1 MNVLRNL
8 RIICTFGVT
17 CVVLAAV
24 PALIG
29 QTAQSGQP
37 TPGAQTVQAAPAV
50 QPKLAFEVASIKPS
64 APLDVGKMAASMQA
78 GQMPRLGAH
87 VDPQRAEY
95 SYMTLKQL
103 IANAYGVKGYQVQG
117 PDWLDTER
125 FDIEAK
131 IPDGV
136 SQDNAPLMLQALLAD
151 RFKLTAH
158 RETKDRPVLALVVG
172 KNGPKMQEEKAAP
185 PPLDLNAPLNPGE
198 TQVDTPDGP
207 ARMSIGQNGQA
218 TVNMGTKGS
227 ITYKA
232 NPTTMA
238 IQLDAHSV
246 TMAGFADMLSQF
258 AQMGGGGRQVVDM
271 TGLKGN
277 YDLAF
282 DFPIQDLLNMMRSA
296 GIGLPPGAAMPQ
308 TEGAPEPGGTST
320 LNESVEALG
329 LKLEPRNA
337 PVEDVIVDHM
347 EKAPTDN

>member
-1 MNVLRNL
+1 MFSYTLA
-8 RIICTFGVT
+8 CGVT
-17 CVVLAAV
+17 CITLTIAPV
-24 PALIG
+24 LIG
-29 QTAQSGQP
+29 QSAPAG
-37 TPGAQTVQAAPAV
+37 QTVQNTQTAQAGVAG
-50 QPKLAFEVASIKPS
+50 QAKLAFEVASVKPS
-64 APLDVGKMAASMQA
+64 APLDIGKMAASMQS

-95 SYMTLKQL
+95 LYMTLKAL
-103 IANAYGVKGYQVQG
+103 IANAYSVKPFQVQG
-117 PDWLDTER
+117 PDWIESER

-136 SQDNAPLMLQALLAD
+136 SPDNAPLMLQALLED

-172 KNGPKMQEEKAAP
+172 KNGPKMQEEKDAP
-185 PPLDLNAPLNPGE
+185 APLDPNAPLNPGE
-198 TQVDTPDGP
+198 TQIDTPDGP
-207 ARMSIGQNGQA
+207 ARMSINQNGQA

-232 NPTTMA
+232 NPSTMA

-258 AQMGGGGRQVVDM
+258 AQIGGGGRQVVDM

-296 GIGLPPGAAMPQ
+296 GIGLPPGAAPPQ
-308 TEGAPEPGGTST
+308 AEGAPEPGGTST

-329 LKLEPRNA
+329 LKLESRNA

-347 EKAPTDN
+347 EKAPTEN

>member
-1 MNVLRNL
+1 MLA
-8 RIICTFGVT
+8 CGVT
-17 CVVLAAV
+17 CVTLATAPV
-24 PALIG
+24 LIG
-29 QTAQSGQP
+29 QSAPTGQAAQSAQPAQAGQP
-37 TPGAQTVQAAPAV
+37 AQA
-50 QPKLAFEVASIKPS
+50 KLAFEVASVKPS

-87 VDPQRAEY
+87 VDPARAEY
-95 SYMTLKQL
+95 SYMTVKQL
-103 IANAYGVKGYQVQG
+103 IANAYSVKPYQIQG
-117 PDWLDTER
+117 PDWIDTER

-136 SQDNAPLMLQALLAD
+136 SQDNAPLMLQALLED

-172 KNGPKMQEEKAAP
+172 KNGPKMQEEKNAP
-185 PPLDLNAPLNPGE
+185 VALDPNAPLNPGE
-198 TQVDTPDGP
+198 TQIDTPDGP
-207 ARMSIGQNGQA
+207 ARMSINQNGQA

-232 NPTTMA
+232 NPSTMA

-308 TEGAPEPGGTST
+308 TEGAPDPGGTSS

-347 EKAPTDN
+347 EKAPTEN

>member
-1 MNVLRNL
+1 MSFKSSQMV
-8 RIICTFGVT
+8 RIFSL
-17 CVVLAAV
+17 LACMAMAA
-24 PALIG
+24 PLAL
-29 QTAQSGQP
+29 AQG
-37 TPGAQTVQAAPAV
+37 TPGAQVDSAKAQPAATGQTTPAK
-50 QPKLAFEVASIKPS
+50 PEFEVASVKPS
-64 APLDVGKMAASMQA
+64 APLDTGKMAASIQA

-87 VDPQRAEY
+87 VDPGRAEY

-103 IANAYGVKGYQVQG
+103 IANAYSVKGYQVQG
-117 PDWLDTER
+117 PDWLDSER

-136 SQDNAPLMLQALLAD
+136 SQDNAPLMLQALLED
-151 RFKLTAH
+151 RFKLSAH

-172 KNGPKMQEEKAAP
+172 KNGPKMQEEKDAP
-185 PPLDLNAPLNPGE
+185 PALDPNAPLKPGE

-232 NPTTMA
+232 NPSTMA

-271 TGLKGN
+271 TGLRGN

-296 GIGLPPGAAMPQ
+296 GIAPPPGAAMPQ
-308 TEGAPEPGGTST
+308 AEGAPDPGGTST

-337 PVEDVIVDHM
+337 PVEDVVVDHI
-347 EKAPTDN
+347 EKAPTEN